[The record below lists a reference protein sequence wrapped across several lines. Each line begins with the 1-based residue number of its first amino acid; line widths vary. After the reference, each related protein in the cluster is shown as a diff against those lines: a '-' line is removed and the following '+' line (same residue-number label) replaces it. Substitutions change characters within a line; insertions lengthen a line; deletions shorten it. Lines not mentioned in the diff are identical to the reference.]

1 MRMAPLFA
9 GLATCSALLCG
20 LLATDARAQQAGT
33 PGPEGGEQR
42 APSTAQPAAPG
53 AAPAAETFE
62 IREFRVLGN
71 SVLSVRD
78 VERAVYG
85 YTGPKRTI
93 TDVQAA
99 RGALEQSYRAAGY
112 GTVFVDIPEQDV
124 GEGIVRL
131 RVTEGRLDRIRVT
144 GARYFSNR
152 KLLAALPTLQP
163 GAVPQLPALQGE
175 LADAN
180 RQSTDR
186 AVTPILKAGRTPGTV
201 DVELRVKDALPLHG
215 SVAVNDRYTANTS
228 RLRTVIDLSYG
239 NLFQDFQSVSFEYQT
254 APKKPSDAR
263 VLALTYL
270 APVDAEHDLLALY
283 AVDTNSDVAAVGTLS
298 VLGKGR
304 IYGTRLIHPFATAA
318 PALQSLALGL
328 DYKDF
333 SETINLLTG
342 GRDRTPIRYTN
353 WSLQYSANERAP
365 RHATLFNLTAN
376 FGLRGAPNDAAAFDY
391 KRFDARPNYAYLRA
405 SVEHSRPLALGTSL
419 GLRLSGQ
426 LTDQPLISNE
436 QFGAGGVDTVR
447 GYLESAALG
456 DTGVAGSVEIHGPVW
471 PLAANREKNHW
482 MLLGFYDAGFVDIIE
497 PLPQQLRRMRLASAG
512 VGLRLAALGAL
523 EGSLDWAYPLR
534 SEGTVQRGDS
544 RLLFQ
549 LRLGL

>member
-20 LLATDARAQQAGT
+20 LL
-33 PGPEGGEQR
+33 
-42 APSTAQPAAPG
+42 APG

-85 YTGPKRTI
+85 YTGPQRTI

-99 RGALEQSYRAAGY
+99 RGALEESYRAAGY

-131 RVTEGRLDRIRVT
+131 RVTEGRLDRIRVS

-180 RQSTDR
+180 RQSTDL

-201 DVELRVKDALPLHG
+201 DVELRVKDELPLHG
-215 SVAVNDRYTANTS
+215 SVAVNDRYTVNTS

-239 NLFQDFQSVSFEYQT
+239 NLFQDFHSVSFEYQT

-270 APVDAEHDLLALY
+270 APVDTEHDLLALY

-304 IYGTRLIHPFATAA
+304 IYGTRLIHPFATAAAA

-405 SVEHSRPLALGTSL
+405 NVEHSRPFALGTSL
-419 GLRLSGQ
+419 SLRLSGQ

-436 QFGAGGVDTVR
+436 QFGVGGVDTVR
-447 GYLESAALG
+447 GYLESTALG
-456 DTGVAGSVEIHGPVW
+456 DTGLAGSVEIHGPAW

-497 PLPQQLRRMRLASAG
+497 LLPQQLRRMRLASAG

-534 SEGTVQRGDS
+534 SEGAVQRGDS